1 MKATPPPTGVS
12 VPAPGALRVLLVDDE
27 ALARLRLRTLLG
39 DCTAPPAVVT
49 GEAEDAQQ
57 ALIALRHAEFDVLLL
72 DIHMPGMDGVTLARS
87 LRELDDAHSAVGRA
101 ASASPTVVFVTA
113 HAEHAVQAFELA
125 AADYLTKP
133 VRLER
138 LQQALARVRLLRQR
152 QSAASN
158 LLLKIEQENQL
169 KKRPVLDSHEKF
181 LIIQDRGRTERVPLA
196 EVLYFKAELKYV
208 TVRTV
213 TRSFVLDGAL
223 SDLQALYADQFIRIH
238 RNALI
243 ARRAVRA
250 LVRHHD
256 AEEGDSDGDGWAVRL
271 NGIDELLMV
280 SRRQISLVRDAM
292 SSANG

>member
-1 MKATPPPTGVS
+1 MKATPSPTMPLM
-12 VPAPGALRVLLVDDE
+12 PAADALRVLLVDDE

-39 DCTAPPAVVT
+39 DCTAPPAVVA
-49 GEAEDAQQ
+49 GEAADAQQ
-57 ALIALRHAEFDVLLL
+57 ALTALRHAEFDVLLL
-72 DIHMPGMDGVTLARS
+72 DVHMPGMDGVTLARS
-87 LRELDDAHSAVGRA
+87 LREMDAARSALGRA
-101 ASASPTVVFVTA
+101 AASPAVVFVTA

-138 LQQALARVRLLRQR
+138 LQQALARVQQLRQR
-152 QSAASN
+152 QPTASD
-158 LLLKIEQENQL
+158 LLLKVEQDRQANRGLEADFIE
-169 KKRPVLDSHEKF
+169 KMV
-181 LIIQDRGRTERVPLA
+181 IIQDRGRTERVPLA

-208 TVRTV
+208 TVRTAA
-213 TRSFVLDGAL
+213 RSFVLDGAL

-256 AEEGDSDGDGWAVRL
+256 AEDGDGWAVRL

-280 SRRQISLVRDAM
+280 SRRQVSLVRDAM
-292 SSANG
+292 SDRDG